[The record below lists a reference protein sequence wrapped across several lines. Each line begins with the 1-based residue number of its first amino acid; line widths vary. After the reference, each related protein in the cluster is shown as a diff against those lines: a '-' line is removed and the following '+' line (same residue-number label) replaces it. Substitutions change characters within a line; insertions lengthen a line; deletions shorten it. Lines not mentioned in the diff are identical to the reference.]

1 MIATV
6 PFEELSFRAND
17 DDKLPPQNIEAEEA
31 VLGCIILDPQ
41 AMERVGDLLKPE
53 HFYHSNHREIYKA
66 CFRLH
71 TTGKHPN
78 LLELANYLTDK
89 NILLKVGGR
98 NKLAQLVDRTVSSV
112 NVDALAELII
122 EKYTRRQLIQWGNA
136 ASILGNATEYE
147 LNEVLAILGEQSE
160 KLIYTPHIQTEKENQ
175 RHRHDRILD
184 QLREIYTTVP
194 EPSFRCFQLKELAQH
209 HGYSPG
215 FLEQLYMKSLVGE
228 CSKLLNYEE
237 LKELAGS
244 EIREWLLHGLVPK
257 GSTVLLAA
265 NGGEGK
271 TKLVYQIGR
280 HLIEGKDFGDFTA
293 TGKRKTLYY
302 QGDESPGDMFQAL
315 EQMGYSNPKINKN
328 VRYRFNWSCENMP
341 VLISDINE
349 FQPDFVMIDSLSTAN
364 KFSIYKEN
372 DMEYARPLLEIAG
385 LAAKYGC
392 TFLIVHH
399 SNKEGGVRGT
409 TAIRNAVS
417 EVWHLDSDDSL
428 QATPNDRILKIDKS
442 RSRSCGVKYRL
453 FFDNEELQFT
463 YLGKKDEDQ
472 SQATLKESI
481 LKFFKRNPNIKFT
494 SKEIN
499 DRIGGS
505 WHTIR
510 KLLGEMGAEGLVT
523 KVTGSGKDKLY
534 YLTRQCVDLVDHIQ
548 DHTQNTPETIDS
560 NSFESNVSF
569 VKGSLRD
576 HLQES
581 SETLTSNAVESNV
594 LSNTGSLVG
603 SHVES
608 GEIVDTAID
617 TEKRDPGDP
626 QFDLNSSNSPEK
638 FVNCENE
645 DQRITSGAN
654 PDCVVPYDVIQGSD
668 PPCDPPCDPGGE
680 LALIDNAGLQSV
692 TSSTKPIHSSFTQNK
707 SRILKIKGVT
717 GDWEVKY
724 DFGEIYIEATIT
736 TPQKQQLYYKDFRE
750 FDEELTLKKFKNE
763 VKDGIYGLEHRDLLQ
778 GKTFEVKVGRYEQGK
793 GIIYKPVS
801 GCKLVLVEVGGK
813 FTFELPHGEGY
824 YSTFELDKFKTEE
837 PAQPDGEP
845 SCQNRISTMHETALG
860 PVQVIATKGDDQKWE
875 FVITPP
881 VGKRIV
887 KTITADFPKD
897 VPDTMKQQVVEW
909 FQQIEKPLKVGDTVK
924 YVGPGRPHLKGKAF
938 TIWEISLTGVS
949 LRSRTK
955 QKMFVGSFDFHELAL
970 IEVNDLN
977 NN

>member
-1 MIATV
+1 MIAT
-6 PFEELSFRAND
+6 PSKLSFRPNYD
-17 DDKLPPQNIEAEEA
+17 DDKLPPQNIEAEEN
-31 VLGCIILDPQ
+31 VLGCIILDPL
-41 AMERVGDLLKPE
+41 AIEIVGDTLKPE
-53 HFYHSNHREIYKA
+53 HFYNSAHREIYRA
-66 CFRLH
+66 CVRLH
-71 TTGKHPN
+71 ATGKHAN
-78 LLELANYLTDK
+78 LLELSSYLDDK
-89 NILLKVGGR
+89 NILLKIGGR

-112 NVDALAELII
+112 NVDALAKLII
-122 EKYTRRQLIQWGNA
+122 EKYTRRELIEWGRQA
-136 ASILGNATEYE
+136 TGLGYATEYE
-147 LNEVLAILGEQSE
+147 LDEIMAILGEQSE
-160 KLIYTPHIQTEKENQ
+160 KLIYTPHIQTKKENQ
-175 RHRHDRILD
+175 RHRHNRILD

-209 HGYSPG
+209 HGCSPG

-228 CSKLLNYEE
+228 CSKLLNYEQ
-237 LKELAGS
+237 LKELGGS
-244 EIREWLLHGLVPK
+244 EVREWLLHGLVPK
-257 GSTVLLAA
+257 GTTILLSAD
-265 NGGEGK
+265 GGKGK
-271 TKLVYQIGR
+271 TKLVYQIGKY
-280 HLIEGKDFGDFTA
+280 LVEGKDFGDFTA

-315 EQMGYSNPKINKN
+315 EQIGYSNPQINKN

-341 VLISDINE
+341 VLIDDINK

-399 SNKEGGVRGT
+399 SNKEGGVRGNT
-409 TAIRNAVS
+409 SIRNAVS
-417 EVWHLDSDDSL
+417 EVWQLDSDDSL

-453 FFDNEELQFT
+453 FFDDEDLNFT

-481 LKFFKRNPNIKFT
+481 LKFFKDNPNIKFT

-505 WHTIR
+505 WSTIR
-510 KLLGEMGAEGLVT
+510 KLLGQMGAEGLVT

-548 DHTQNTPETIDS
+548 DHTQNAPKTIDS
-560 NSFESNVSF
+560 TSFEPNVSF

-576 HLQES
+576 HWQKS
-581 SETLTSNAVESNV
+581 PETLASNV
-594 LSNTGSLVG
+594 VEFNVSSTTGSLGG

-638 FVNCENE
+638 CFNCENE

-654 PDCVVPYDVIQGSD
+654 PDYAVPYDVIQGSD
-668 PPCDPPCDPGGE
+668 PLCDPPCDPGGE
-680 LALIDNAGLQSV
+680 LALIDNGNLQSV
-692 TSSTKPIHSSFTQNK
+692 TSLTKSIHSSFAKNK
-707 SRILKIKGVT
+707 SRILRIKGIT

-724 DFGEIYIEATIT
+724 DFGDIYIEATLT
-736 TPQKQQLYYKDFRE
+736 SPQKQRFTLKDYCE
-750 FDEELTLKKFKNE
+750 FDENLTLKKFKSK
-763 VKDGIYGLEHRDLLQ
+763 VKDTIYDFEHRELLQ
-778 GKTFEVKVGRYEQGK
+778 GKTFEVNVGKFVPRV
-793 GIIYKPVS
+793 GIVHKPVS
-801 GCKLVLVEVGGK
+801 GCKLELVKDGGQLI
-813 FTFELPHGEGY
+813 FELPNGEGY
-824 YSTFELDKFKTEE
+824 YSAFELDEFKIEE
-837 PAQPDGEP
+837 PVQPDGEP
-845 SCQNRISTMHETALG
+845 SCQNRISKMYETALG
-860 PVQVIATKGDDQKWE
+860 PVQVIATKGNDHKWQ

-887 KTITADFPKD
+887 KTITADSPED
-897 VPDTMKQQVVEW
+897 IPDTMEQQVIEW
-909 FQQIEKPLKVGDTVK
+909 YQQMEKPLKVGDTVK

-938 TIWEISLTGVS
+938 TVYEINLTGVS
-949 LRSRTK
+949 LQNRTK
-955 QKMFVGSFDFHELAL
+955 QRMHAGSFDFHELAL
-970 IEVNDLN
+970 TEIQELN